1 MPNPPSQVDR
11 TRKSDRS
18 FTVLRILGLAGM
30 AVAAALLSNILASPA
45 RRLEWTGSAV
55 PLSLPASPSILPR
68 EPGRLEPAVQEPGSN
83 RPISPSRTTP
93 PKVAPTPAPAASQVP
108 ETPAISPIRE
118 ISSEEAWQAFQS
130 GTPFLDARRGSEFA
144 EGHIAGAWSTP
155 VWESDLDDRL
165 LSFKAARRLG
175 SEDPIVI
182 YCSGGDCRDSHLLA
196 EKLLGEGYFHLLIF
210 RDGFPA
216 WAAQGRPVQKG
227 RP

>member
-1 MPNPPSQVDR
+1 MPNPSPQVDR
-11 TRKSDRS
+11 PPRPALSSTIGR
-18 FTVLRILGLAGM
+18 VLVLAGT
-30 AVAAALLSNILASPA
+30 AVVAALLSNFLASPA
-45 RRLEWTGSAV
+45 RHLGWSGSKV
-55 PLSLPASPSILPR
+55 PLSLPASPLVLPR
-68 EPGRLEPAVQEPGSN
+68 ESGRLEPAAREPGLD
-83 RPISPSRTTP
+83 RPINPSRTTS
-93 PKVAPTPAPAASQVP
+93 PKVAPNPAPAASQVL
-108 ETPAISPIRE
+108 ETPATSPIRE
-118 ISSEEAWQAFQS
+118 ISNEEAWKAFQS
-130 GTPFLDARRGSEFA
+130 NTPFLDARRGSEFA

-165 LSFKAARRLG
+165 LSFKAARRPG

-216 WAAQGRPVQKG
+216 WVAQGRPVEKG